1 MAVHEVFL
9 LYFAPCS
16 IPNEPTVCIGLHLA
30 QMELRIATTKF
41 FLAYPNAKV
50 STLQGFTDEDMDQV
64 IYFLMYPKNKRCLIQ
79 GS

>member
-1 MAVHEVFL
+1 
-9 LYFAPCS
+9 
-16 IPNEPTVCIGLHLA
+16 
-30 QMELRIATTKF
+30 MELRIATTKF